1 MAFPTPFTDGQNATI
16 GGIVYVYNSTKG
28 AWTKVGAAT
37 SASSI
42 VNGNSNVVVAAN
54 SNVTVSVAGN
64 ASVLTVTGTGANISG
79 TANISGNA
87 NVGNLGTA
95 TAIITTG
102 NITTINSGLV
112 QNGNSNVTITA
123 NSNVTVSVA
132 GNASVLTV
140 TGTGANLTGNITTT
154 GIKTDNYYYANGSV
168 VSFGG
173 GGSSIS
179 NGTSN
184 INIASSGSN
193 ITVGVAGTA
202 NVIVIAND
210 SFFVSTVRNDTSNI
224 GNIVTYNPT
233 SKEITYA
240 NQLTVMQTQ
249 LYLNSIY
256 F

>member
-28 AWTKVGAAT
+28 AWTKVGAAEGG
-37 SASSI
+37 SSI

-54 SNVTVSVAGN
+54 SD
-64 ASVLTVTGTGANISG
+64 
-79 TANISGNA
+79 
-87 NVGNLGTA
+87 
-95 TAIITTG
+95 
-102 NITTINSGLV
+102 
-112 QNGNSNVTITA
+112 
-123 NSNVTVSVA
+123 VTVSVA

-168 VSFGG
+168 VSFGGG